1 MKRVLSVLLV
11 VCMLFCLASCKR
23 VSQLDAEIDSYKK
36 TSKYGKYY
44 AAEGLKI
51 IESYFNGQ
59 ISKDTAHTMLDS
71 YYTNLKIEDQEL
83 DTEKKYPGDLGMQ
96 MVLLLLSTDFLLAKS
111 KGIELT
117 RDTEM
122 DINIMQ
128 LKLGAGQEVDVKLLR
143 DLMLRTYGDLYNEDK

>member
-1 MKRVLSVLLV
+1 MKKALSLLLV
-11 VCMLFCLASCKR
+11 LCIVFCFGSCKR

-51 IESYFNGQ
+51 LDQYFNGQ
-59 ISKDTAHTMLDS
+59 ISETTASVMLDA
-71 YYTNLKIEDQEL
+71 YYKDLKIDDQAL
-83 DTEKKYPGDLGMQ
+83 DIEKKYPGDQGVQ
-96 MVLLLLSTDFLLAKS
+96 IVLLLLSTDFLLAQS
-111 KGIELT
+111 KGTKVI

-128 LKLGAGQEVDVKLLR
+128 LKLGAGQEVDVKLLK
-143 DLMLRTYGDLYNEDK
+143 DLMLRTYGDLYNEGK